1 LADCS
6 GGDFRARVKTCP
18 KTYPTGKRH
27 FLKDNFEKAQKILRT
42 SGTKMNIRAVNGCCY
57 GKVNMDRGS
66 YWKISGQVF
75 WEFTSGNDLLYLEI
89 IEPLGHK
96 AKERNQEFLED
107 YGRIINLFT
116 NQFFQEFCVDGKINW
131 SKLVQFNSS
140 KRKKRDASSEFIL

>member
-1 LADCS
+1 
-6 GGDFRARVKTCP
+6 
-18 KTYPTGKRH
+18 
-27 FLKDNFEKAQKILRT
+27 
-42 SGTKMNIRAVNGCCY
+42 
-57 GKVNMDRGS
+57 MDRGS